1 MVEYF
6 LHSIVDFLK
15 DTSSESPL
23 KHIDLREVVSLSP
36 NLNAAAQHQISI
48 YELLL
53 EVNLKER
60 SELREVKQL
69 FVIFEVDAFF
79 VADPVDDGN
88 AVEVVGLEE
97 FFEEEKEGSAE
108 GG

>member
-15 DTSSESPL
+15 DASSESLL

-36 NLNAAAQHQISI
+36 NLNAAQHQISI

-53 EVNLKER
+53 EVNLKKR

-69 FVIFEVDAFF
+69 FVIFEVEAIF
-79 VADPVDDGN
+79 VANPVEDGN
-88 AVEVVGLEE
+88 AVGIFGLET
-97 FFEEEKEGSAE
+97 FFEEGEEGSAE

>member
-6 LHSIVDFLK
+6 LHSIVDFIK
-15 DTSSESPL
+15 DASSESLL
-23 KHIDLREVVSLSP
+23 KHIDLREVVSLTP
-36 NLNAAAQHQISI
+36 HLNAAQHQISI
-48 YELLL
+48 NNLLW
-53 EVNLKER
+53 EVNPKEMFV
-60 SELREVKQL
+60 LREVKQL

-97 FFEEEKEGSAE
+97 FFEEGKDSEEE
-108 GG
+108 CF

>member
-15 DTSSESPL
+15 DASSESLL
-23 KHIDLREVVSLSP
+23 KHIDLLEVVLLSP
-36 NLNAAAQHQISI
+36 NINAAQPQISI
-48 YELLL
+48 YDLLL

-79 VADPVDDGN
+79 VADPVDDSN
-88 AVEVVGLEE
+88 AVEVVRLEL
-97 FFEEEKEGSAE
+97 FFEEGEEGSAE

>member
-15 DTSSESPL
+15 DASSESLL
-23 KHIDLREVVSLSP
+23 KHIDLLEVVLLSP
-36 NLNAAAQHQISI
+36 NINAAQPQISI
-48 YELLL
+48 YDLLL
-53 EVNLKER
+53 EVNLKKR

-69 FVIFEVDAFF
+69 LVIFEVEAIF
-79 VADPVDDGN
+79 VANPVEDGN
-88 AVEVVGLEE
+88 AVGIFGLET
-97 FFEEEKEGSAE
+97 FFEEGEEGSAE

>member
-15 DTSSESPL
+15 DASPESLL
-23 KHIDLREVVSLSP
+23 KNTDLREVVSLSP
-36 NLNAAAQHQISI
+36 NLNAAQHQISI

-88 AVEVVGLEE
+88 AVEVFGLEE
-97 FFEEEKEGSAE
+97 FFEEGKEGSAE